1 MFLSKKVKVISV
13 TALSALALSTGAF
26 AQIGVGGLT
35 ADEQSIVAN
44 ATQLYGLTA
53 AEASNLAEDLRMA
66 KLDPKLA
73 EVVAD
78 DVGIATLK
86 AQNGGVP
93 GDTAM
98 LAKPVVALAT
108 PANSERDARAKVMAV
123 DGGAL
128 VVNAT
133 PAVAPRSECNKG
145 CGGCKRTCW
154 KFDPNALCP
163 SCKGPAIFSRSSCGT
178 CNYKAQS
185 VGYAV
190 Y

>member
-1 MFLSKKVKVISV
+1 MFSSKKVKVISV

-26 AQIGVGGLT
+26 AQIGVYGLT

-44 ATQLYGLTA
+44 ATELYGLT
-53 AEASNLAEDLRMA
+53 ETQASNLAQDLRMA
-66 KLDPKLA
+66 KLDPKLT

-78 DVGIATLK
+78 DVELATLK
-86 AQNGGVP
+86 VRGGGVP
-93 GDTAM
+93 ADTAE
-98 LAKPVVALAT
+98 LAKPVVALAV
-108 PANSERDARAKVMAV
+108 PANGVHDARIKVMAV

-133 PAVAPRSECNKG
+133 PAVAARSECDRG
-145 CGGCKRTCW
+145 CNTCNTCW
-154 KFDPNALCP
+154 KFDPNAFCP
-163 SCKGPAIFSRSSCGT
+163 SCKGVFSRASSCGT
-178 CNYKAQS
+178 CNYRAQS